1 MTDIQAKNG
10 QLPELDLLTAR
21 DVRGL
26 AQVLGLRPTKSRGQ
40 NFVIDPG
47 TVRKIARE
55 AEVQAGE
62 FILEVGPGL
71 GSLTLALLERGAQVA
86 AVEIDE
92 KLAGALPQT
101 LTVHGAVPDNFAV
114 TKGDALHLAGPQSL
128 TLPAACARAGRHEPE
143 KLVANLPY
151 NVAVPVLLQILERF
165 PTIHTAVV
173 MVQLEV
179 AERLAATPGSKVY
192 GAPSAK
198 AAWYARV
205 RRGSKISR
213 SVFWPVPRVDSA
225 LVIAE
230 RRQPGEL
237 QHQLGAAERPGAA
250 EHSGAAESPGVAEQP
265 GAAERQLGE
274 TLTGEE
280 NLENAKLREATF
292 AVIDA
297 AFAQRRKTLRAALAT
312 WAGSREKAEEILVA
326 AGIDPGARGETL
338 SITDFLRIAR
348 TAGK

>member
-250 EHSGAAESPGVAEQP
+250 EHSGAAE
-265 GAAERQLGE
+265 RQLGE

>member
-55 AEVQAGE
+55 AEVQTDE

-101 LTVHGAVPDNFAV
+101 LTVHGAAPDNFAV

-250 EHSGAAESPGVAEQP
+250 EHSGAAE
-265 GAAERQLGE
+265 RQLGE